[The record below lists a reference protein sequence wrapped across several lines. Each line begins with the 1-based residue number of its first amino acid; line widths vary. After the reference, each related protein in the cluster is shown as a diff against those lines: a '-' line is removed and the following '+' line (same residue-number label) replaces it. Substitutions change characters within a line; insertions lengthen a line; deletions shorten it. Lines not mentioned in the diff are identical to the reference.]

1 MSKDEYD
8 SLRPIADLIRFL
20 QSHVSRFLAEPLNW
34 KPETPP
40 EDREA
45 ERFQAI
51 DNIRTQVFARLHD
64 LSKRRLIDERLS
76 GWVEAHEHRGTGST
90 RVRARELLGLY
101 ESAAPVPNEMP
112 GPDLNEFLFEVREL
126 VAESIFDGNGEVRG
140 WTREPELV

>member
-40 EDREA
+40 EHREA
-45 ERFQAI
+45 EKVQAI

-76 GWVEAHEHRGTGST
+76 GWVEAYERRGTGST
-90 RVRARELLGLY
+90 KVRARELVGLY

-126 VAESIFDGNGEVRG
+126 VAESIIAGNGEVRG